1 MSVLSGAASDYE
13 VYLHPHNRLQ
23 DAQIP
28 PCQGS
33 VEGLGP
39 LKVLCTLMEKQLT
52 GTCACS
58 SVPIA
63 AQAVTDGLSETEDA
77 PVT

>member
-1 MSVLSGAASDYE
+1 MSVLSGAGSDYV

-28 PCQGS
+28 LLQGS

-58 SVPIA
+58 YVPIA
-63 AQAVTDGLSETEDA
+63 AQTVTDGLSETEDA

>member
-1 MSVLSGAASDYE
+1 MSVLSGAGSDYV

-23 DAQIP
+23 HAQIP
-28 PCQGS
+28 LLQGS
-33 VEGLGP
+33 MEGLDP
-39 LKVLCTLMEKQLT
+39 LKVQCTLMEKQLT

-63 AQAVTDGLSETEDA
+63 AQTVTDGLSETEDA

>member
-1 MSVLSGAASDYE
+1 M

-23 DAQIP
+23 DAQILP
-28 PCQGS
+28 LQGS

-39 LKVLCTLMEKQLT
+39 LKVLCTLMEKQFI

-58 SVPIA
+58 SVPIV
-63 AQAVTDGLSETEDA
+63 AQAVTDGLSETEDV

>member
-1 MSVLSGAASDYE
+1 MSVLSGAGSDYV

-23 DAQIP
+23 DAQILLP
-28 PCQGS
+28 QGS

-39 LKVLCTLMEKQLT
+39 LKVLCALTEKQLI
-52 GTCACS
+52 GTYACS
-58 SVPIA
+58 PVPIA
-63 AQAVTDGLSETEDA
+63 AQAVTDGLSETEDV